1 MMVGKKSI
9 SCIIVNC
16 FNDLFIKKR
25 IVPSIKKTTEHLK
38 DWEIEIIIVDNS
50 PGQDFEMEG
59 IKVVKSLPYHCPKA
73 YNTGVKEATK
83 HYIAIF
89 HDDVD
94 ILDYNWVLKA
104 ISILSE
110 EIYAVSPDLRITLP
124 YKKITTKFYLKEAP
138 LIMEKEKF
146 WEVGGYNEEAY
157 WGYEDVKFSD
167 SIHKHGKK
175 IKKVRLNSLH
185 FDGFSTILADKDKET
200 KEMLKKELLSCYT
213 IKDYHKFLFSKLKM
227 KKVLVFKKYNSP
239 LLWLIMIIKTKSIY
253 IYEVKSAMKSLGSLR
268 HHQCAGTDKIPV
280 EIHDLIMPRTA
291 YEMEI
296 LVRDINENRN
306 GELYSKL
313 KKWDN
318 NEINEYCNS
327 VIKNSKEVTFTNIFL
342 KIIKGI
348 KKLVWEN

>member
-1 MMVGKKSI
+1 MMGGKKSI

-25 IVPSIKKTTEHLK
+25 IVPSIKRTTEHLK
-38 DWEIEIIIVDNS
+38 DWEVEIIIVDNS
-50 PGQDFEMEG
+50 PEQNFEMEG

-110 EIYAVSPDLRITLP
+110 EIYAVSPDLRLTLP
-124 YKKITTKFYLKEAP
+124 YKKITTKSYLKEAP
-138 LIMEKEKF
+138 EKF

-185 FDGFSTILADKDKET
+185 FDGFSTILSNKDEET
-200 KEMLKKELLSCYT
+200 KKMLKKELLSCYT
-213 IKDYHKFLFSKLKM
+213 IKDYRKFLFSKLKM

-239 LLWLIMIIKTKSIY
+239 LLWLIMIIKSLY
-253 IYEVKSAMKSLGSLR
+253 IHEIKSAMNSLGNLK
-268 HHQCAGTDKIPV
+268 HHQCVGVDKIPV

-291 YEMEI
+291 HEMEI

-318 NEINEYCNS
+318 DEIKEYCKS
-327 VIKNSKEVTFTNIFL
+327 GIKNSNEVTFTNIFL

-348 KKLVWEN
+348 KTLVWEH